1 MKSLGFH
8 VQELH
13 LEWEVY
19 NSIKSAKV
27 LWKALDQKHNAE
39 DVGMKEFIIDKFL
52 DFKMVNSRTVINQ
65 VQEF

>member
-1 MKSLGFH
+1 M
-8 VQELH
+8 QELH

-19 NSIKSAKV
+19 NSIKSAKI
-27 LWKALDQKHNAE
+27 LWKALDRKYNAE

-52 DFKMVNSRTVINQ
+52 DFKMINSRTAVNQ

>member
-1 MKSLGFH
+1 

-13 LEWEVY
+13 LECEVY

-27 LWKALDQKHNAE
+27 LWKALDRKYNAE

-52 DFKMVNSRTVINQ
+52 DFKMVNSRTAINQ

>member
-13 LEWEVY
+13 LEWKVY

-27 LWKALDQKHNAE
+27 LWKALNRKYNAE

-52 DFKMVNSRTVINQ
+52 DFKMVI
-65 VQEF
+65 QEP

>member
-1 MKSLGFH
+1 

-19 NSIKSAKV
+19 NSIKSAKI
-27 LWKALDQKHNAE
+27 LWKALDRKYNAE

-52 DFKMVNSRTVINQ
+52 DFKMINSRTAVNQ